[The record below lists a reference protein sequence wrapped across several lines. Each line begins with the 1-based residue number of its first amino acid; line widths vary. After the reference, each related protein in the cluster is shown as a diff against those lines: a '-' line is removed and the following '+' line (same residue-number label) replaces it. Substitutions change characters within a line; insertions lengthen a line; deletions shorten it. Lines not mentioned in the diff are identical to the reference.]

1 MIHELQKVKD
11 AFTKLSYILT
21 SQQKRYSV
29 LLFVMSIFS
38 ALFEMLGVSVILPLM
53 QAFVSPDTLAQESY
67 IAPFVKLFHLETSE
81 QIIVCVCIGIT
92 VIYLV
97 KNLYSVIYV
106 WVSTKFSNKIMREL
120 SVRILSAYM
129 KQGYSFFVNNNSA
142 RLLRGLGADVQSVY
156 TIITQGFAFIS
167 KALTILCITIFI
179 IVQTPVM
186 AIYLLML
193 VAFCFC

>member
-67 IAPFVKLFHLETSE
+67 IAPFVKLFHLETSDHSM
-81 QIIVCVCIGIT
+81 C
-92 VIYLV
+92 LHR
-97 KNLYSVIYV
+97 NYSD
-106 WVSTKFSNKIMREL
+106 L
-120 SVRILSAYM
+120 S
-129 KQGYSFFVNNNSA
+129 
-142 RLLRGLGADVQSVY
+142 
-156 TIITQGFAFIS
+156 
-167 KALTILCITIFI
+167 C
-179 IVQTPVM
+179 
-186 AIYLLML
+186 
-193 VAFCFC
+193 